1 MEKTIGI
8 LLEELQN
15 EGICYTRQ
23 GTNELTYT
31 ANYMRVEAEIDLDT
45 RTITIYVNGNTFTER
60 TYVEDEPLSRVLRD
74 VAEAAGQLDQAVE
87 DFYGTMEGYEDA

>member
-1 MEKTIGI
+1 MENTIET
-8 LLEELQN
+8 LLGELQN
-15 EGICYTRQ
+15 EGISYTRQ
-23 GTNELTYT
+23 GPGELTYT

-60 TYVEDEPLSRVLRD
+60 TYGEDEPLSLVLRD

-87 DFYGTMEGYEDA
+87 DFYGNMEEYEDA